1 MDREI
6 LTTDDLNPFVRY
18 AQIQYTHW
26 RSSGVFRGQDWRLF
40 YCFSGTVS
48 VRIERDDYIL
58 KKAMMLLIPP
68 GLHYRMLPS
77 EELPGSMIG
86 VITFDLTAWN
96 TATLDPQEPIGEEE
110 REKIIPFGPII
121 PPFQDVIFLEEAG
134 EYQPSVHNIIRLFLL
149 RETGFRQFASAAL
162 KTVLLSIAIQK
173 EKNENYSIPVRS
185 AIQFIDLNFRAV
197 RYPREVADAVGYS
210 TAHLSR
216 LMKAE
221 TGRTLGNFILY
232 FRLFIAAKR
241 LLDHPEGSV
250 GMVGIA
256 CGFSSASSF
265 GVFFKKQYGISP
277 LEYRKRGTFS
287 P

>member
-6 LTTDDLNPFVRY
+6 LTADDLNPFVRY
-18 AQIQYTHW
+18 AQMQYTHW
-26 RSSGVFRGQDWRLF
+26 RTSEFFRGYDWRLF
-40 YCFSGTVS
+40 YCFSGTVP
-48 VRIERDDYIL
+48 VRVKQTDFVL
-58 KKAMMLLIPP
+58 KNKSMLLIPP
-68 GLHYRMLPS
+68 GFVYRMMPA
-77 EELPGSMIG
+77 EDLPGSVIG
-86 VITFDLTAWN
+86 VVTFDLTAWN
-96 TATLDPQEPIGEEE
+96 AGSPVPQEPIGEEE
-110 REKIIPFGPII
+110 REKVIPFGPII

-241 LLDHPEGSV
+241 LLDHPEWSV